1 MDTGVVTNMATSM
14 VTNMATSVVTGVNG
28 ELLWWVRLSECLVG

>member
-1 MDTGVVTNMATSM
+1 MVTSMDTGVVTNMATSV
-14 VTNMATSVVTGVNG
+14 VTGVVTGVNG